1 MNDTRVIDY
10 KEFIRNNIATIDGS
24 LETEEDID
32 RLAEIYDGLLL
43 EERFENI
50 PVSKDSGIVESIEI
64 LDAAA
69 RMLYMERNR
78 ISSNDLDY
86 LENDVLKR

>member
-10 KEFIRNNIATIDGS
+10 KEFIRNNIGDIDGNM
-24 LETEEDID
+24 LNEEDID

-43 EERFENI
+43 DERYENI
-50 PVSKDSGIVESIEI
+50 PVSEESGIVESTEI
-64 LDAAA
+64 LDVAA

-78 ISSNDLDY
+78 INSDNLDY

>member
-10 KEFIRNNIATIDGS
+10 KEFIRNNIGDIDGNM
-24 LETEEDID
+24 LNEEDID

-43 EERFENI
+43 DERYENI
-50 PVSKDSGIVESIEI
+50 PVSKESGIVESTEI
-64 LDAAA
+64 LDVAA

-78 ISSNDLDY
+78 INSDNLDY

>member
-10 KEFIRNNIATIDGS
+10 KEFIRNNIGDIDGNM
-24 LETEEDID
+24 LYEEDID

-43 EERFENI
+43 DERYENI
-50 PVSKDSGIVESIEI
+50 PVSEESGIVESTEI
-64 LDAAA
+64 LDVAA

-78 ISSNDLDY
+78 INSDNLDY